1 MLEAGGVGRVT
12 RDRHVNI
19 LVPQDSHTFANIVS
33 AIALNL
39 QAAGVVAIRNL
50 LDNLQLRG
58 EVVELSLYVCE
69 TIDAADD
76 LCSVLAQTVQDNAE
90 GLLTNLVGHLGN
102 LDGTL
107 GSSERLVTS
116 QEGEALS
123 LLAEQTGS
131 QVTMTQTHLTVVG
144 NRTGDTEALQT
155 DTDSLGSVSGSLHT
169 LLDSDSG
176 TTNVCPLSVLEANA
190 LCVLTHLIG
199 VNTSFFTNLVGFL
212 NTIDAI
218 LFQSSKNLVDTAL
231 LTLKLYF
238 SNHSLLRSASV
249 RASKLLHSLVGI
261 HTVLDGF
268 HHLAQVYIL
277 VTANLVVGI
286 EEHLGDVTLGEFE
299 IASTL
304 GNGAIERTS
313 LRTETLTE
321 VFQTS
326 ADSQT
331 ALRESTLCATI
342 DNLQEQFAHSG
353 VDSVAYQ
360 VGIQGFQQCLA
371 RQDFTCHSSRV
382 GHTRATDGLN
392 QCFLDDTV
400 LHVEAQFAGT
410 LLRSAPTDTVGVT
423 RNVLNLL
430 CLNPFALL
438 GNGCR
443 SMIGALADAAHVLH
457 FCGINHCLYNLRL
470 KIKIIYNFAKLL
482 CKFQLSKCLFLYLR
496 TINRGKRYFLCIFAP
511 K

>member
-1 MLEAGGVGRVT
+1 MHTTHGVGHTVRSRTSSHVVWVQCTTRTTTGSYREVRLASQCALLLVGTCNWVLEAGGVGRVT

-33 AIALNL
+33 AIALYL

-199 VNTSFFTNLVGFL
+199 VNTSFFTNLVGARTWL
-212 NTIDAI
+212 IR
-218 LFQSSKNLVDTAL
+218 
-231 LTLKLYF
+231 
-238 SNHSLLRSASV
+238 RS
-249 RASKLLHSLVGI
+249 
-261 HTVLDGF
+261 
-268 HHLAQVYIL
+268 
-277 VTANLVVGI
+277 
-286 EEHLGDVTLGEFE
+286 
-299 IASTL
+299 
-304 GNGAIERTS
+304 
-313 LRTETLTE
+313 
-321 VFQTS
+321 
-326 ADSQT
+326 
-331 ALRESTLCATI
+331 
-342 DNLQEQFAHSG
+342 
-353 VDSVAYQ
+353 
-360 VGIQGFQQCLA
+360 
-371 RQDFTCHSSRV
+371 
-382 GHTRATDGLN
+382 
-392 QCFLDDTV
+392 
-400 LHVEAQFAGT
+400 
-410 LLRSAPTDTVGVT
+410 
-423 RNVLNLL
+423 
-430 CLNPFALL
+430 
-438 GNGCR
+438 
-443 SMIGALADAAHVLH
+443 
-457 FCGINHCLYNLRL
+457 
-470 KIKIIYNFAKLL
+470 
-482 CKFQLSKCLFLYLR
+482 
-496 TINRGKRYFLCIFAP
+496 
-511 K
+511 